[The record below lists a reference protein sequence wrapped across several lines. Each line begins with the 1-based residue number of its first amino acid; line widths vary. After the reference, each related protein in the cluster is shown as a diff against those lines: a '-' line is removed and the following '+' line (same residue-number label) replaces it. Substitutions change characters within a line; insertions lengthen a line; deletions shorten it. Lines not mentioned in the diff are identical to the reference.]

1 VYARDGALWR
11 SYGAWLRSK
20 NVQIGLPGSVESV
33 STRNREARWAVD
45 MPAYK
50 RLREQG
56 LQPPRI
62 DGCAKLEAQADTRF
76 EVESGRAYPERK
88 QQLREAVDFF
98 EQGTG
103 RSVFTPAVGDV

>member
-1 VYARDGALWR
+1 MKGYERNGVVWR

-20 NVQIGLPGSVESV
+20 NIHVGSVADSV
-33 STRNREARWAVD
+33 LSSSRLERRWQRD

-50 RLREQG
+50 RLREDG

-62 DGCAKLEAQADTRF
+62 DGCADLEVNASTRF
-76 EVESGRAYPERK
+76 EVESGRAYPGKEK
-88 QQLREAVDFF
+88 QLSEAVDFF

-103 RSVFTPAVGDV
+103 RSVFTPAVE